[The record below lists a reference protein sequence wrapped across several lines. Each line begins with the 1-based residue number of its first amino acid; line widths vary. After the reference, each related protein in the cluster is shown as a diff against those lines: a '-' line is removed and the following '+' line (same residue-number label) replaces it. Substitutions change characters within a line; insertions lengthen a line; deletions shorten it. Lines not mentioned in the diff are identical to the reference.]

1 MRCTIVL
8 RKVAAA
14 AVAAAPADGHDIVSQ
29 RRRQRGH
36 MSSTYD
42 AIVIGSGHNGLVCG
56 AYLAKSG
63 LKTLVLERREIVGGA
78 AVTEEFSPGFRA
90 SRFSYVMSLL
100 HPRVI
105 RDLEL
110 DSLGLTVL
118 PANDLFCPLGGDDY
132 IVFSDDMQKIQAEFA
147 RFSRHDADVYPQ
159 FARYLEESAAVVRQ
173 LLFETPV
180 DPVRRSWS
188 SFSKSASMLW
198 RHRTIGD
205 RAYRIIDLLTQSA
218 YDYLSAWFEHDVI
231 KCVLAYY
238 GSIGTFAGPKTP
250 GTAYVIM
257 HHLMG
262 EHQGAGGWGFVR
274 GGMGA
279 ITAAIARSGARFG
292 MQVLT
297 QAPVAEVLVRNGRAT
312 GVRTVD
318 GREFHARVV
327 VSNAAATTLFRR
339 LLAPEHLPAEL
350 LRDIDTFRTFST
362 AFKMNVAAHE
372 PPRYRAF
379 DPARQGFKYPTYV
392 HIAPDIDYLERA
404 YDDAKYGWF
413 SRQPF
418 LTPVVPTIVDD
429 SLAPAGKHVINIFG
443 GHAPYTL
450 RNGASWAE
458 EKRNLTKAALDVLED
473 MAPGFCAQIIDM
485 ETLVAPDLEAIVG
498 LPQGHIFHG
507 ELSPDQ
513 LFWQRPAPH
522 WADYRTPVRGLYQC
536 GSSTHPGGGVSGI
549 PGHNAAREIRK
560 DWKRL

>member
-1 MRCTIVL
+1 VT
-8 RKVAAA
+8 
-14 AVAAAPADGHDIVSQ
+14 GS
-29 RRRQRGH
+29 
-36 MSSTYD
+36 YD
-42 AIVIGSGHNGLVCG
+42 VIVIGSGHNGLVCG
-56 AYLAKSG
+56 SYLAKSG
-63 LKTLVLERREIVGGA
+63 LRTLVLERRGIVGGA
-78 AVTEEFSPGFRA
+78 AVTEEFAPGFRA

-110 DSLGLTVL
+110 HAMGLEVL
-118 PANDLFCPLGGDDY
+118 PANDLFCPLGADEY
-132 IVFSDDMQKIQAEFA
+132 LVFSDDLAKTQAEFA
-147 RFSRHDADVYPQ
+147 RFSRHDAQIYPQ
-159 FARYLEESAAVVRQ
+159 FARYLEESAAVVRG

-180 DPVRRSWS
+180 DPVRRSWG
-188 SFSKSASMLW
+188 SFKRSAALLW

-205 RAYRIIDLLTQSA
+205 RAYRMVDLLTQSA
-218 YDYLSAWFEHDVI
+218 YDYLSAWFEHDAI
-231 KCVLAYY
+231 KSVLAYY
-238 GSIGTFAGPKTP
+238 ASIGTFAGPKSP

-292 MQVLT
+292 MQVMT
-297 QAPVAEVLVRNGRAT
+297 HAPVAEVLVSGGRAR
-312 GVRTVD
+312 GVRTAD
-318 GREFHARVV
+318 GREFHARAIAC
-327 VSNAAATTLFRR
+327 NAAAPTLFRR
-339 LLAPEHLPAEL
+339 LVAPEHLPPEL
-350 LRDIDTFRTFST
+350 LRDIDTYRTFST
-362 AFKMNVAAHE
+362 AFKMNIAAHQ
-372 PPRYRAF
+372 PRV
-379 DPARQGFKYPTYV
+379 GFRYPTYV
-392 HIAPDIDYLERA
+392 HVAPGIDYLERA
-404 YDDAKYGWF
+404 YDDAKYGSF
-413 SRQPF
+413 SRRPF

-429 SLAPAGKHVINIFG
+429 SLAPPGKHVVNVFG
-443 GHAPYTL
+443 GHAPYAL
-450 RNGASWAE
+450 KGGASWSD
-458 EKRNLTKAALDVLED
+458 EKPNLTRAALAALEE
-473 MAPGFCAQIIDM
+473 MAPGFTAQIIDI

-507 ELSPDQ
+507 ELSADQ